1 MVDKKLIQA
10 IWETSITI
18 DCLMEDIN
26 SITYEDLKYIKNQL
40 IIAEYCVRIPKY
52 KEEQWDIKEVE
63 YNIYKYKMNS
73 RGVKKEELTDG
84 EVLDLVYDWVKK
96 WDGNTNGKSTALLGL
111 KQILQEHEE

>member
-26 SITYEDLKYIKNQL
+26 SITYEDLKYIKDQM
-40 IIAEYCVRIPKY
+40 IIAECCVDPRY

-96 WDGNTNGKSTALLGL
+96 WDDNTNKKSSALLEL